1 MVTVCTS
8 DGVVYCQ
15 CVVVHERTVYEG
27 LFNLS
32 RTFLFVV
39 VGLLLVPYFRLT
51 FSSPEHI
58 HLNGASSRTLSLAAT
73 DRLH

>member
-8 DGVVYCQ
+8 DDVVYCQ

-32 RTFLFVV
+32 RKFLFV

-58 HLNGASSRTLSLAAT
+58 RLNGASSRTLSLAAT